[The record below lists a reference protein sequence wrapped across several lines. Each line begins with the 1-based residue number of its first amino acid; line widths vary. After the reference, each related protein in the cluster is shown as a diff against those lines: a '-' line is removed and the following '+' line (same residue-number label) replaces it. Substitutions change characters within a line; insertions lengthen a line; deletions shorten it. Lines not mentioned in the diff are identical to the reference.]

1 MIRLAKPWITDA
13 EKQAVAEVLD
23 SGWLAEGEKVAEFER
38 MLAEYAGVKHAIVVP
53 NATLGLELAIR
64 ALGIRGL
71 VGVPAF
77 THPATALAP
86 RRAGCEVGL
95 FDVTPNGNTDG
106 QYIAEFCDRHSPSA
120 VIPVS
125 WGGTALG
132 EDVYLNATAY
142 DVPVI
147 EDCAC
152 GLGAI
157 NSAGQKAGSVADV
170 SVVSFHPRKIIT
182 TGEGGALL
190 TNRGDVA
197 EFARGAK
204 NFRGPAGTNLKM
216 SDVNAAIGIVQL
228 QRIDEII
235 QHRRYL
241 ASKYEEELNHA
252 WIRTWYRVVR
262 GSEFRTY
269 QTYCV
274 EIPKRNR
281 VMRYM
286 RGLGIETQVGTY
298 YVPHD
303 DGRFSKTSWRLA
315 NGLLALPM
323 HHEISGS
330 DVEHIVGT
338 LVEALK

>member
-23 SGWLAEGEKVAEFER
+23 SGWLADGEKVTEFER
-38 MLAEYAGVKHAIVVP
+38 MLAKYVGVKHAIVVP
-53 NATLGLELAIR
+53 NATLGLELAVR
-64 ALGIRGL
+64 SLGVRGR

-86 RRAGCEVGL
+86 SRAGCRVGF
-95 FDVTPNGNTDG
+95 FDVAPNGNTDG

-197 EFARGAK
+197 EYARDAK
-204 NFRGPAGTNLKM
+204 NFCGSAGTNLKM

-235 QHRRYL
+235 ADRRRL
-241 ASKYEEELNHA
+241 ASLYEEELHHA
-252 WIRTWYRVVR
+252 WIHTWYPVVR

-269 QTYCV
+269 QTYCID
-274 EIPKRNR
+274 IPNR
-281 VMRYM
+281 DRVITRMRQA
-286 RGLGIETQVGTY
+286 GIETQVGTY
-298 YVPHD
+298 YVPHAP
-303 DGRFSKTSWRLA
+303 GWFSRSAWRLA
-315 NGLLALPM
+315 RDLLALPM
-323 HHEISGS
+323 HYEVSES
-330 DVEHIVGT
+330 DVERIVET